1 MADKKKEYQKNSS
14 TRKSMLSEENKKMA
28 VALGV
33 PLASAAFGLGVVT
46 AHDRAMDKL
55 KEEKLKK
62 LSKFQNRTKLKGISS
77 AKIIK
82 LP

>member
-1 MADKKKEYQKNSS
+1 MADKKIEYQKNSS

-33 PLASAAFGLGVVT
+33 TLASAAFGLAVVT

-62 LSKFQNRTKLKGISS
+62 LSKFQNRTKIKGISS